1 MEDEVD
7 NIVDIISRQV
17 LRKGLTEALVA
28 LTPPRPPSLP
38 FIGNILPPPP
48 KLDEVPLPL
57 LLPGSGG
64 SAPSVAVLTIKDF
77 IDLIAPK
84 LDRDEEIYAISLGEA
99 AGEFFGQDAADFV
112 MGEGLLTTKS
122 AQMVLGAIRSGVFGQ
137 QNELLNGAAAQQV
150 LDAMS
155 SILGNIGGEG
165 SSGNLEK
172 TLDES
177 VSRLSD
183 SERTR
188 LESIVQELTQRSI
201 NRASKRLEGV
211 SRIIG

>member
-1 MEDEVD
+1 
-7 NIVDIISRQV
+7 
-17 LRKGLTEALVA
+17 
-28 LTPPRPPSLP
+28 
-38 FIGNILPPPP
+38 
-48 KLDEVPLPL
+48 
-57 LLPGSGG
+57 
-64 SAPSVAVLTIKDF
+64 
-77 IDLIAPK
+77 
-84 LDRDEEIYAISLGEA
+84 
-99 AGEFFGQDAADFV
+99 

-155 SILGNIGGEG
+155 SILGNMGGEG

-183 SERTR
+183 SERAR

-201 NRASKRLEGV
+201 NRATKRLEGV